1 MIKTIISLL
10 VVLFSVSTFA
20 AEAKYRIK
28 WILAHEPARVFL
40 KAANEFSEKI
50 KSKSNGEIIV
60 EIVNPENTQDEKY
73 KNMDVKTAFEL
84 VQKGELQMS
93 QTYTTYLGNY
103 DKQMWIL
110 DLPFLFK
117 NHDHASKVL
126 DGKIGKKILAGLSAA
141 DVQGLAFTYSGGY
154 RIIPS
159 QSKPLNTAADFEG
172 QKIAVTADSPV
183 AQSYLKELKAEP
195 VPVSDATLSDG
206 KMGDA
211 FETTYARLSDKKHT
225 QMKYLNETEH
235 TLFLTSILI
244 NKKFFDSLPK
254 KYQKLI
260 SETALEVARFERAE
274 SLKDNEKT
282 KERFINEFDLKL
294 VNMKPQEVE
303 KMKKAAQPVYEKFS
317 KILDAQIIA
326 EIKNSGN

>member
-1 MIKTIISLL
+1 
-10 VVLFSVSTFA
+10 
-20 AEAKYRIK
+20 
-28 WILAHEPARVFL
+28 
-40 KAANEFSEKI
+40 
-50 KSKSNGEIIV
+50 
-60 EIVNPENTQDEKY
+60 VNPENTQDEKY

-254 KYQKLI
+254 KYQKLV